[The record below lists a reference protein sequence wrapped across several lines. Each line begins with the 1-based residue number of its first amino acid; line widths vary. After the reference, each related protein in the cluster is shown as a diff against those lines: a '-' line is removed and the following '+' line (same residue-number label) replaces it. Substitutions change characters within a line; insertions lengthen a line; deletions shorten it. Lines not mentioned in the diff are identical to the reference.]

1 MTFHITLYIV
11 VNLISKTSHA
21 KKVLLSEISWDLM
34 TVEKS
39 SSKKSKVQI

>member
-1 MTFHITLYIV
+1 MIFHITLYIV
-11 VNLISKTSHA
+11 VILISKTSHT